1 VSGRLVILCGLPG
14 SGKTTVAKA
23 LEQRLEAVRMSADDW
38 MVALDADLFDGGRRS
53 RIEAIQWDLTQ
64 RLLALGQVVLI
75 EWGTWA
81 RSERDALRTR
91 ARELGA
97 AVELHYLTAGLD
109 VLFERVQAR
118 GMELACGSRAVTL
131 EDMRAY
137 ASVLEPPG
145 DDELAL
151 YDPAL
156 DVDQLLLDNTSNPPH
171 INRFR

>member
-1 VSGRLVILCGLPG
+1 MSGRLVILCGLPG

-23 LEQRLEAVRMSADDW
+23 IEERLDAIRMSADDW
-38 MVALDADLFDGGRRS
+38 MVALDVDLWDGGRRS
-53 RIEAIQWDLTQ
+53 RIEALQWDVSQ
-64 RLLALGQVVLI
+64 RLLTLGQVVLI

-81 RSERDALRTR
+81 RAERDALRTR

-97 AVELHYLTAGLD
+97 SVELRYLTAGLD

-118 GMELACGSRAVTL
+118 GMEVAFGSRAITL
-131 EDMRAY
+131 DDLRAY
-137 ASVLEPPG
+137 ASALEPPD

-156 DVDQLLLDNTSNPPH
+156 GE
-171 INRFR
+171 

>member
-23 LEQRLEAVRMSADDW
+23 IEERLDAIRMSADDW
-38 MVALDADLFDGGRRS
+38 MVALDVDLWDGGRRS
-53 RIEAIQWDLTQ
+53 RIEALQWDVSQ
-64 RLLALGQVVLI
+64 RLLTLGQVVLI

-81 RSERDALRTR
+81 RAERDALRTR

-97 AVELHYLTAGLD
+97 SVELRYLTAGLD

-118 GMELACGSRAVTL
+118 GMEVAFGSRAITL
-131 EDMRAY
+131 DDLRAY
-137 ASVLEPPG
+137 ASALEPPD

-156 DVDQLLLDNTSNPPH
+156 GE
-171 INRFR
+171 